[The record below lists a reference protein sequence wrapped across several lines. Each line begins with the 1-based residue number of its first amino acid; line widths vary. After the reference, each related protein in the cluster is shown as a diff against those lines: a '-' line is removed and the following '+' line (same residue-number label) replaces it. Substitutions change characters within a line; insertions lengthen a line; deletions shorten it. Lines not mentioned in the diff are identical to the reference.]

1 MRCLL
6 LAALVSTT
14 VPLHAKEIVI
24 RAARIL
30 DGHGHEVRQAAVV
43 IDDSKIVRID
53 PHPTRADID
62 LGDRTLMP
70 GGIDTHVHIGWHF
83 DKNGRSNDDGD
94 GESPDEYAMFAAENA
109 YKTLLGGVTTVQSLG
124 APIDKTIRS
133 FSGGAGALA
142 GPAGGAPA
150 ATLPL
155 PRVLTAV
162 EPITDSKLTPDQIR
176 EAVRK
181 RAAEG
186 ADVIKI
192 FASQSIRNGGAPT
205 MSQEQMDAACGE
217 AKKLGLRTAVHA
229 HGPESVK
236 RSVLAGCTSI
246 EHGALIDQATL
257 DLMAE
262 HATFFDPNIDLV
274 FRNYF
279 ENKSHFLGI
288 GNYTEEGFAQM
299 QKAVPKALNVF
310 QMGLKTKG
318 LKMVFGTDAVA
329 GSHGRNFQELVYRVQ
344 KGGQDPMQAIVS
356 ATSLAAE
363 SLGLGASIGSIA
375 PGYEADLIALDG
387 DPLRDITALERVAF
401 VMKSG
406 RVVKKP

>member
-1 MRCLL
+1 MSILAA
-6 LAALVSTT
+6 AALVI
-14 VPLHAKEIVI
+14 H
-24 RAARIL
+24 AARIL
-30 DGHGHEVRQAAVV
+30 DGRGHEVRDAAVV
-43 IDDSKIVRID
+43 VNESKIVRID
-53 PHPTRADID
+53 PHPAHIDID

-83 DKNGRSNDDGD
+83 DKNGRSNDDGT
-94 GESPDEYAMFAAENA
+94 GESADEYAMFAAENA

-124 APIDKTIRS
+124 APIDKTIRD
-133 FSGGAGALA
+133 FSGR
-142 GPAGGAPA
+142 
-150 ATLPL
+150 LPF

-236 RSVLAGCTSI
+236 RSVMAGCTSI
-246 EHGALIDQATL
+246 EHGALLDQVTL

-262 HATFFDPNIDLV
+262 HATLFDPNIDLV

-299 QKAVPKALNVF
+299 AKAVPKTLNVF

-406 RVVKKP
+406 RIVRWTK